1 MKKVSAV
8 AMAPLAPLAPGAG
21 FLFPFRIISSAM
33 VEIFDSECREPLR
46 PQSLHRRLSSN
57 TCMRLREN
65 PSHSENLDS
74 GVRVAV
80 YLFVPSCGTDGVL
93 FEGLMAPN
101 RINYLTHA
109 PPRPRRRRA
118 AATAIRRVSARHLPP
133 PPRPTLTPLL
143 AKQFWFSQSQAEM
156 L

>member
-109 PPRPRRRRA
+109 PPRRRRRHPPCLCQTSSPA
-118 AATAIRRVSARHLPP
+118 AAPDANAPFGKTILV
-133 PPRPTLTPLL
+133 
-143 AKQFWFSQSQAEM
+143 QSVTS
-156 L
+156 